1 MKDEGNLVDLNIQIL
16 FFDLKQSK
24 DMNKIYKTIN
34 LEEREDEEE
43 MKEIHNKLLPISE
56 EQLLQIMSEVK
67 GMKELNREF
76 KRWDL
81 DSNGYLTVAELN
93 QIFAQVY
100 TKLEGRSLYKI
111 FRLFSSIQ
119 NKSLIEYKKLTEYLK
134 SKMSQT
140 TQKPQPSK
148 LKSIIDQNK
157 EMDLIQQNIEHNEK
171 PEKIENEA
179 YFYKT
184 DPKVQTTKRMENIR
198 NEILKGITEI
208 PELDTFYP
216 KESAQILPDAEIKL
230 KERTRL
236 EALLSPRTG
245 QRSLPLL
252 TAKNLQK
259 SMGAQQNAT
268 VLSPKQMMSSKI
280 SNCSAISSP
289 FFSKSNQILKHK
301 LGYEWKNI
309 MK

>member
-1 MKDEGNLVDLNIQIL
+1 MKDEGNFTDLNIQLL
-16 FFDLKQSK
+16 FVDLKQSK

-43 MKEIHNKLLPISE
+43 MKGIHSKLLPISE
-56 EQLLQIMSEVK
+56 EQVLQIMAEVK
-67 GMKELNREF
+67 GTKELNREF

-100 TKLEGRSLYKI
+100 PKLEGRSLYKI
-111 FRLFSSIQ
+111 FRSFSSIQ

-134 SKMSQT
+134 SRISQSN
-140 TQKPQPSK
+140 QKVQPSK
-148 LKSIIDQNK
+148 LKTIIDQNK
-157 EMDLIQQNIEHNEK
+157 EIDLIQQTLDQNEK
-171 PEKIENEA
+171 PEKAENDN

-184 DPKVQTTKRMENIR
+184 DPKVQSTKRMENIR
-198 NEILKGITEI
+198 KEILKSVAET

-216 KESAQILPDAEIKL
+216 KESIQIVPDVEVNL

-252 TAKNLQK
+252 TSKNLQK

-280 SNCSAISSP
+280 SNCSAVSSP